1 MRLGKP
7 KTKPIVQQKSI
18 FEQEKELRKQA
29 LALAQKQPNPKP
41 IRYLIKDEKNIY
53 SRKSIR

>member
-29 LALAQKQPNPKP
+29 LALAQKQENQKP
-41 IRYLIKDEKNIY
+41 IRYLIKT
-53 SRKSIR
+53 